1 MSDDPRTLRILFN
14 NAIDDFSTQLT
25 NTKSQLSQAQAD
37 LADTKSQLVQAQ
49 TDLATTQAQSTQTQA
64 QLVSA
69 QSDLANTKAQLVT
82 AQGQIST
89 AQTQLT
95 QLTASAA
102 AAKAGQFTY
111 AAPPGAPVIT
121 GISPATGNPAGGD
134 TITITGTGFTGVT
147 TVTFGLV
154 PATSFTFVSDTQIT
168 AVTPPGTAGGTVNV
182 RITTPLGT
190 SALPPTTS

>member
-95 QLTASAA
+95 QLTASATA
-102 AAKAGQFTY
+102 AAAGKFTY
-111 AAPPGAPVIT
+111 NAPPGAPIIT
-121 GISPATGNPAGGD
+121 GISPATGSPLGGD
-134 TITITGTGFTGVT
+134 IITITGSGFTGVT
-147 TVTFGLV
+147 AVTFGSV
-154 PATSFTFVSDTQIT
+154 PATSFTFVSDTQLS
-168 AVTPPGTAGGTVNV
+168 ALSPPGSGPITV
-182 RITTPLGT
+182 RITTPLGV
-190 SALPPTTS
+190 SAPTT